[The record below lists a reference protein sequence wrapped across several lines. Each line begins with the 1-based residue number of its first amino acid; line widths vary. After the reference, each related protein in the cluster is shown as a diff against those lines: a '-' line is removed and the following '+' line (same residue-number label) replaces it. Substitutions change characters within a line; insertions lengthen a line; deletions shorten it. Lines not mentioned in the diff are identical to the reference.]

1 MRFLLAAQFVAFPLA
16 ASAQAAVAADGRGTD
31 WIAIGMF
38 VAIALTTLVI
48 TYRSAGRTKSRVG
61 FYTAGHAITPLQ
73 NGLAIAGDFL
83 SAAAF
88 LGISA
93 LVYSNGFDGFLYA
106 LGFLTGWPIVLFL
119 MSERLRNL
127 GSYTFADAA
136 AFRLDRTPIRLV
148 AAIGSLVVVLFY
160 LVAQM
165 IGAGKVI
172 ELLFGVNY
180 LIAVTSVG
188 VPTIPY
194 VTVGG
199 MQATTWVQITKAAL
213 LLCGGTLLGF
223 VVLWR
228 FDFSVRRAV
237 CRGQQHSSQGRGDSR
252 AWRTLRRA
260 DLRHFAGLALVFGTA
275 GLPHILMRFFTVKDA
290 ADARKSVFYATSCV
304 AYFCL
309 VIPILGIRR
318 GADPDVRSELFP
330 RRCVG
335 AIQQDHRPDRR
346 PEHGVDPSCARG
358 RRAGSARL
366 HFGRRLCDHPRVSS
380 PGLTL
385 AGCSAI
391 GHDIYGQVIAKGR
404 GSDAREVWVSKVA
417 AVGIGVAAV
426 LLAYSFEN
434 QNVAFM
440 AGLALSVAASC
451 NFPVLATAI
460 FWRGTTTRGAVT
472 GALAGLI
479 SSVVLVVFSKTVWV
493 AVFNFKSALFPYE
506 NPALFSMPLAFLF
519 IWLFSITDRSARAAR
534 ERKALRRAVRPVRD
548 RNSARD
554 GGPRVGGGDAM
565 SNERKT
571 MKRHIRWLGYAML
584 GGILMAARFNEW
596 LFGAS
601 TKEDVEVTS
610 TPLAVEHI
618 VIKTMK
624 PYPEVKARIEKL
636 GRFDEGMRAM
646 LAKND
651 IDGLREAAERIAGA
665 DGLAIHYVALHG
677 DLLALRGERRPLIA
691 YYIGN
696 ILSASEMTKVNPA
709 AGLDA
714 PLRVV
719 VYANAQGGTT
729 MEYDRP
735 TSMFG
740 QFKSAEIDAVAKSL
754 DDRLLTFLKKAGT

>member
-1 MRFLLAAQFVAFPLA
+1 MRVILAALLAAFPFA
-16 ASAQAAVAADGRGTD
+16 ASAQAASATAGRGTD
-31 WIAIGMF
+31 WIAIAMF
-38 VAIALTTLVI
+38 VAIVLTTLLI
-48 TYRSAGRTKSRVG
+48 TYRSAGSTKSRAD
-61 FYTAGHAITPLQ
+61 FYTAGHEITPLQ

-93 LVYSNGFDGFLYA
+93 LVYSNGFDGFIYA

-136 AFRLDRTPIRLV
+136 AFRLERTPIRLV

-180 LIAVTSVG
+180 LIAVSSVG
-188 VPTIPY
+188 ILMILY

-228 FDFSVRRAV
+228 FDFSFAKLFAAA
-237 CRGQQHSSQGRGDSR
+237 SSIHPKGEAILAPGG
-252 AWRTLRRA
+252 L
-260 DLRHFAGLALVFGTA
+260 FAEPVSAISLGLALVFGTA

-309 VIPILGIRR
+309 VIPILGF
-318 GADPDVRSELFP
+318 GAVPILMS
-330 RRCVG
+330 
-335 AIQQDHRPDRR
+335 
-346 PEHGVDPSCARG
+346 DPSYFHVHASG
-358 RRAGSARL
+358 QFNKITDLIGGPNMASIHLAHAVGGPVLLGFISAVAFATIL
-366 HFGRRLCDHPRVSS
+366 AVVA
-380 PGLTL
+380 GLTL

-417 AVGIGVAAV
+417 AVCIGVAAV

-451 NFPVLATAI
+451 NFPVLAMAI

-472 GALAGLI
+472 GALAGLFCSVI
-479 SSVVLVVFSKTVWV
+479 LVVLSKTVWV
-493 AVFNFKSALFPYE
+493 AVFGFKSALFPYE
-506 NPALFSMPLAFLF
+506 NPALFSMPLAFLC
-519 IWLFSITDRSARAAR
+519 IWLFSVTDRSARAAR
-534 ERKALRRAVRPVRD
+534 ERRAFDTQFVQ
-548 RNSARD
+548 S
-554 GGPRVGGGDAM
+554 
-565 SNERKT
+565 E
-571 MKRHIRWLGYAML
+571 I
-584 GGILMAARFNEW
+584 GITL
-596 LFGAS
+596 
-601 TKEDVEVTS
+601 
-610 TPLAVEHI
+610 
-618 VIKTMK
+618 
-624 PYPEVKARIEKL
+624 
-636 GRFDEGMRAM
+636 
-646 LAKND
+646 
-651 IDGLREAAERIAGA
+651 AAEG
-665 DGLAIHYVALHG
+665 GVLAEAT
-677 DLLALRGERRPLIA
+677 P
-691 YYIGN
+691 
-696 ILSASEMTKVNPA
+696 
-709 AGLDA
+709 
-714 PLRVV
+714 
-719 VYANAQGGTT
+719 
-729 MEYDRP
+729 
-735 TSMFG
+735 
-740 QFKSAEIDAVAKSL
+740 
-754 DDRLLTFLKKAGT
+754 